1 MNVFVNNEKREI
13 LNQLTITQ
21 LLSQIRLN
29 SPRGIAIAINNEVI
43 PKSGWEKYLLN
54 QNDKVTIIRATQGG

>member
-21 LLSQIRLN
+21 LLSEIKLN
-29 SPRGIAIAINNEVI
+29 SPKGIAIAINNEVI
-43 PKSGWEKYLLN
+43 PKSGWEEYLLN